1 MRQIYYSI
9 RTLLRE
15 RGSNLIRVI
24 SLSLGL
30 TIGILLFSQI
40 VFELSYE
47 NCYPEAER
55 LAMVRA
61 QITNLSTGEIMG
73 DDGTNYDYTVFA
85 PTANAVAESM
95 PEEVEYASCVL
106 PEREYNIYYEEKLLS
121 DVDYI
126 YVDSC
131 FFQVFGI
138 PLLKGNLKDLIIPGS
153 VFVSERF
160 ARETFADEDPV
171 GKILSADKQNTFTI
185 RGVYKDVPENTMLT
199 HDFVVSIYNNNGG
212 YQAGNGWNGND
223 VFYTFLRLRRESDMD
238 KVNDNIQR
246 VIEKYTET
254 TIDDWKMDYS
264 IIPLVKRHLD
274 SPDVQKRL
282 VIYGFL
288 GFAIFFVAIMNY
300 MLISIATLS
309 RRAKSVGVHKCSG
322 ASSTN
327 IFSMFLAET
336 GILVILSVLLSFL
349 LIFNA
354 REMIEDLLSVRL
366 SSLFTWGT
374 LWVPLLTILVLFV
387 LAGGIPG
394 RLFSRIPVTQVFRR
408 YTDGKKGWKR
418 SLLFVQ
424 FTGVSFVLG
433 LLLVT
438 LLQYGHLMNRDMG
451 IDVTGLTEAESW
463 LPKERVE
470 HIKDELRRQPMVEG
484 VTVATHSV
492 LGQYWTRG
500 LMSNDGKRLATLN
513 FNYCHYNYPE
523 VMGIKIIEGT
533 PMKKGGDLLVNE
545 ELVRLMRWTDGAVGK
560 RVNNVAGT
568 VVGVFR
574 DIRNESFYAAQSPII
589 LIGTEEQANHTF
601 DVRLKEPFDENL
613 KRLNEYMEKTFPDVS
628 LHFMSVD
635 HMVKDL
641 YKDVYRFR
649 NSVWITSCFILLIVI
664 MGLIGYVNDET
675 QRRSKEIAIRKVNGA
690 EAFHV
695 LRLLTRD
702 ILYVSV
708 LSILIGTAVSYFA
721 GRAWLDQFAE
731 QIELNPLLFI
741 GTALFIQLL
750 IIVCVVLKAWH
761 IANENPVNSI
771 KNEC

>member
-649 NSVWITSCFILLIVI
+649 NYVILLIVI

-771 KNEC
+771 KNE

>member
-492 LGQYWTRG
+492 LGQYRTRG

-771 KNEC
+771 KNE

>member
-61 QITNLSTGEIMG
+61 QITNLSTGEIMS

-771 KNEC
+771 KNE

>member
-223 VFYTFLRLRRESDMD
+223 VFYTFLRLRRDSDMD

-771 KNEC
+771 KNE

>member
-223 VFYTFLRLRRESDMD
+223 VFYTFLRLRRDSDMD

-354 REMIEDLLSVRL
+354 REMIEDLLSVPL

-771 KNEC
+771 KNE

>member
-15 RGSNLIRVI
+15 RGSNFIRVL

-47 NCYPEAER
+47 NCYPDAER

-61 QITNLSTGEIMG
+61 RITNLSTGEIMG

-85 PTANAVAESM
+85 PTATALAESM
-95 PEEVEYASCVL
+95 PEEVEYASGVL
-106 PEREYNIYYEEKLLS
+106 PEMEYNIYYEDKLLS
-121 DVDYI
+121 DVNYI

-199 HDFVVSIYNNNGG
+199 HDFVVSIYNNKGG

-246 VIEKYTET
+246 VIGKYTET

-274 SPDVQKRL
+274 SSDVQKRL

-309 RRAKSVGVHKCSG
+309 RRAKGVGVHKCSG
-322 ASSTN
+322 ASSMN

-336 GILVILSVLLSFL
+336 GILVIFSVLLSFL

-374 LWVPLLTILVLFV
+374 LWVPLLTILILFV

-695 LRLLTRD
+695 LHLLTRD

-771 KNEC
+771 KNE

>member
-288 GFAIFFVAIMNY
+288 GFAIFIVAIMNY

-771 KNEC
+771 KNE

>member
-95 PEEVEYASCVL
+95 PEEVEYASWVL

-199 HDFVVSIYNNNGG
+199 HDFVVSIYNNKGG

-223 VFYTFLRLRRESDMD
+223 VFYTFLRLRRDSDMD

-470 HIKDELRRQPMVEG
+470 HIKDEVRRQPMVEG

-533 PMKKGGDLLVNE
+533 PMKRGGDLLVNE

-771 KNEC
+771 KNE

>member
-106 PEREYNIYYEEKLLS
+106 PERKYNIYYEEKLLS

-771 KNEC
+771 KNE

>member
-408 YTDGKKGWKR
+408 YTDGKKGWNR

-771 KNEC
+771 KNE

>member
-199 HDFVVSIYNNNGG
+199 HDFVVSIYNNKGG

-223 VFYTFLRLRRESDMD
+223 VFYTFLRLRRDSDMD

-500 LMSNDGKRLATLN
+500 LKSNDGKRLATLN

-750 IIVCVVLKAWH
+750 IIVCVVLRAWH

-771 KNEC
+771 KNE

>member
-288 GFAIFFVAIMNY
+288 GFAIFFVAIINY

-771 KNEC
+771 KNE

>member
-199 HDFVVSIYNNNGG
+199 HDFVVSIYNNKGG

-223 VFYTFLRLRRESDMD
+223 VFYTFLRLRRDSDMD

-274 SPDVQKRL
+274 SPNVQKRL

-771 KNEC
+771 KNE

>member
-274 SPDVQKRL
+274 SPNVQKRL

-771 KNEC
+771 KNE

>member
-574 DIRNESFYAAQSPII
+574 DIRNEFLCRSVTHY
-589 LIGTEEQANHTF
+589 
-601 DVRLKEPFDENL
+601 
-613 KRLNEYMEKTFPDVS
+613 PDR
-628 LHFMSVD
+628 
-635 HMVKDL
+635 
-641 YKDVYRFR
+641 Y
-649 NSVWITSCFILLIVI
+649 
-664 MGLIGYVNDET
+664 
-675 QRRSKEIAIRKVNGA
+675 
-690 EAFHV
+690 
-695 LRLLTRD
+695 
-702 ILYVSV
+702 
-708 LSILIGTAVSYFA
+708 
-721 GRAWLDQFAE
+721 
-731 QIELNPLLFI
+731 
-741 GTALFIQLL
+741 
-750 IIVCVVLKAWH
+750 
-761 IANENPVNSI
+761 
-771 KNEC
+771 